1 LEKFRTQGFETRT
14 GGKGKNFVF
23 IVDRS
28 QSMSKNNKLG
38 AAKQALESTLE
49 KLGPDENYYIYFYS
63 DNTVKMLEGH
73 MLLASP
79 GNVSGTMQWVNGMS
93 STGFTNPRDAL
104 ADAFGKLK
112 PSTIWLLSD
121 GKFSSFKRVKMG
133 GKTRLIGLPSVL
145 KQIRRLNAKEG
156 VRINTIGFAE
166 SEDEVDGSLKDIAEE
181 NGGTYQYIRSKID

>member
-1 LEKFRTQGFETRT
+1 
-14 GGKGKNFVF
+14 
-23 IVDRS
+23 
-28 QSMSKNNKLG
+28 MSKNNKLG

-73 MLLASP
+73 MLVASP

-93 STGFTNPRDAL
+93 PKGFTNPRDAL

-121 GKFSSFKRVKMG
+121 GKFSSFKRVKSG

-166 SEDEVDGSLKDIAEE
+166 SEGDVDGSLKDIAEE
-181 NGGTYQYIRSKID
+181 NGGTYQFIRSKMD